1 MKLRKLLIALLAA
14 ALLCTAVGAAGYSDL
29 PDTHWANKQVAYLQG
44 EIKGYPDATF
54 RPNNTVTRAEFLT
67 MFARVAY
74 PEEYQ
79 AQDASAWWQPAY
91 AVCTAHELLADIAG
105 DRAEPMPRHEIAS
118 LLGRFCSGWGG
129 MNESTSAAMPLNINW
144 KEQRLESP
152 ERQPIFSDTA
162 KYERSSDNIRFCANQ
177 GLLTGYPDGSFQP
190 DKGVTRAEA
199 ATVIARLKAQLSLRE
214 KGCDYVC
221 TVGQYWLMQCQ
232 TEKTRSLALYEP
244 YTGKLHETIFS
255 GGKTAAD
262 AEGPL
267 ATTLLSGSDGI
278 YVWGEA
284 GLYKRSGDALEQ
296 ITADPVFD
304 LCWSGDTRLYY
315 LSWDAEKETPS
326 YFGGGVYYPCASQVK
341 LLTLSGSG
349 AKTALLASRDAQD
362 PMMNLTNIYVEN
374 EKIYAAGSYF
384 MGMADYH
391 AALFEVKDG
400 KLSLLFGAY

>member
-214 KGCDYVC
+214 KGCEYVC

-255 GGKTAAD
+255 RGKTAAD
-262 AEGPL
+262 VGGPL
-267 ATTLLSGSDGI
+267 ATTLLSGSDGM
-278 YVWGEA
+278 YVPVTV
-284 GLYKRSGDALEQ
+284 SG
-296 ITADPVFD
+296 
-304 LCWSGDTRLYY
+304 
-315 LSWDAEKETPS
+315 
-326 YFGGGVYYPCASQVK
+326 
-341 LLTLSGSG
+341 
-349 AKTALLASRDAQD
+349 
-362 PMMNLTNIYVEN
+362 
-374 EKIYAAGSYF
+374 
-384 MGMADYH
+384 
-391 AALFEVKDG
+391 
-400 KLSLLFGAY
+400 

>member
-29 PDTHWANKQVAYLQG
+29 PDTHWANKQAAYLQG
-44 EIKGYPDATF
+44 EIKGYPDGTF

-91 AVCTAHELLADIAG
+91 AVCTAHELLADITG

-255 GGKTAAD
+255 RGKTAAD
-262 AEGPL
+262 VGGPL
-267 ATTLLSGSDGI
+267 AATLLIGSDGM

-304 LCWSGDTRLYY
+304 LCWSGDTHLYY
-315 LSWDAEKETPS
+315 LSWDAGKETPS

-349 AKTALLASRDAQD
+349 AKTTLLASRDAQD

-384 MGMADYH
+384 MAWRTTTPRF
-391 AALFEVKDG
+391 LK
-400 KLSLLFGAY
+400 

>member
-29 PDTHWANKQVAYLQG
+29 PDTHWANKQAAYLQG
-44 EIKGYPDATF
+44 EIKGYPDGTF

-79 AQDASAWWQPAY
+79 AQEASAWWQPAY
-91 AVCTAHELLADIAG
+91 AVCTAHELLADITG

-255 GGKTAAD
+255 RGKTAAD
-262 AEGPL
+262 VGGPL
-267 ATTLLSGSDGI
+267 AATLLIGSDGM

-304 LCWSGDTRLYY
+304 FCWSGYAPLLSELGCGEGNAVLFRRRRL
-315 LSWDAEKETPS
+315 LP
-326 YFGGGVYYPCASQVK
+326 VR
-341 LLTLSGSG
+341 
-349 AKTALLASRDAQD
+349 LAGQAAHAFRQRCKDGLARK
-362 PMMNLTNIYVEN
+362 PRC
-374 EKIYAAGSYF
+374 AGSYDEPDEYLCRERKDLYRRLVLY
-384 MGMADYH
+384 GH
-391 AALFEVKDG
+391 GGLPRRAL
-400 KLSLLFGAY
+400 

>member
-1 MKLRKLLIALLAA
+1 M
-14 ALLCTAVGAAGYSDL
+14 
-29 PDTHWANKQVAYLQG
+29 
-44 EIKGYPDATF
+44 
-54 RPNNTVTRAEFLT
+54 
-67 MFARVAY
+67 
-74 PEEYQ
+74 
-79 AQDASAWWQPAY
+79 
-91 AVCTAHELLADIAG
+91 
-105 DRAEPMPRHEIAS
+105 
-118 LLGRFCSGWGG
+118 
-129 MNESTSAAMPLNINW
+129 
-144 KEQRLESP
+144 
-152 ERQPIFSDTA
+152 
-162 KYERSSDNIRFCANQ
+162 
-177 GLLTGYPDGSFQP
+177 
-190 DKGVTRAEA
+190 TRAEA

-214 KGCDYVC
+214 KGCEYVC

-255 GGKTAAD
+255 RGKTAAD
-262 AEGPL
+262 VGGPL
-267 ATTLLSGSDGI
+267 ATTLLSGSDGM

-315 LSWDAEKETPS
+315 LSWDAGKETLS